1 MIRPHYRDIRYDT
14 IYRAITNHAD
24 SYIAKLARI
33 ATVRVMSCGV
43 VVRALSDAV
52 WLLHRPLLPLPSGTC
67 RHLGW

>member
-1 MIRPHYRDIRYDT
+1 VFPHSDGKR
-14 IYRAITNHAD
+14 AD

-33 ATVRVMSCGV
+33 ATVRVKSCGM
-43 VVRALSDAV
+43 VVRALSGAV